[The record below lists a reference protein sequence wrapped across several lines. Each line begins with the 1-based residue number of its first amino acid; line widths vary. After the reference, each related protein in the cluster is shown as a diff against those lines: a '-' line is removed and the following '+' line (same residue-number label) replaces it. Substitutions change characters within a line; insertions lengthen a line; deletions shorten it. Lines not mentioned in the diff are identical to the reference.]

1 MRSWKNLQNSK
12 KPSIPN
18 SFHLHVEQQK
28 PLISQGFFTQLP
40 AGLEPETYALRKF
53 IFSFWHF
60 HDMRKSEV
68 LSHFPRF
75 SLYYSAMFF
84 ALFIHRSRQIVDKV
98 LYWYIVPIC
107 LHATLPS
114 PRSICCASTP
124 PVALHLPEDSTS
136 LRSHQPDP
144 PVLCLG
150 SSGASPS

>member
-60 HDMRKSEV
+60 HDMRKSEI

-84 ALFIHRSRQIVDKV
+84 ALF
-98 LYWYIVPIC
+98 Y
-107 LHATLPS
+107 
-114 PRSICCASTP
+114 
-124 PVALHLPEDSTS
+124 
-136 LRSHQPDP
+136 
-144 PVLCLG
+144 
-150 SSGASPS
+150 SS